1 MVYYEHLFELINLMR
16 YREGSYISSSLKE
29 VEPRLAPIFTILFGI
44 GIVPFYMISRFE
56 TEHKR
61 QIQGQASLEHEPA
74 SLEHEPGSAS
84 LGGKEEEITATH
96 DKRREREDQNEEGDE
111 RDRIGFPGH
120 IIGTV
125 CRTRQLV
132 KSA

>member
-1 MVYYEHLFELINLMR
+1 MR

-61 QIQGQASLEHEPA
+61 QIQGQASLEHEP
-74 SLEHEPGSAS
+74 GSAS
-84 LGGKEEEITATH
+84 LGEKEEEITATH

-125 CRTRQLV
+125 FRTRQLV
-132 KSA
+132 KSARTYFYLQYQ